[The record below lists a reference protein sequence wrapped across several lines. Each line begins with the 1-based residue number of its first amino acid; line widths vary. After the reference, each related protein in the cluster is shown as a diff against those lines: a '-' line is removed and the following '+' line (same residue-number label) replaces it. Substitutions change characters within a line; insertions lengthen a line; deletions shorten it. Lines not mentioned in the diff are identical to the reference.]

1 MSPSLMLKFCV
12 TSHNPSY
19 LTVKCLYKVNELVV
33 EAPLMLKICT
43 AVLLHG
49 LKLAA
54 PLLWCWW
61 GFVWPLAWL
70 CFGGWDKGY
79 GSVVPALFAVPFVMG
94 GVWLVTASFLW
105 AIPCIPR
112 LFWHRTVQTFV
123 VSPPPTPTW
132 AAQRAHYQ
140 RLMNF
145 LPSDCVQLFQPFLV
159 GLVGLQIQCF

>member
-1 MSPSLMLKFCV
+1 MLKFCV

-19 LTVKCLYKVNELVV
+19 LTVKCLFKVNELVV
-33 EAPLMLKICT
+33 EAPLMQKICT

-94 GVWLVTASFLW
+94 GVWLVTASVLW

-123 VSPPPTPTW
+123 VSPPPP
-132 AAQRAHYQ
+132 
-140 RLMNF
+140 L
-145 LPSDCVQLFQPFLV
+145 LEQLSGHIISALWIFSLQTVYSCFNPFS
-159 GLVGLQIQCF
+159 